1 MHVNAHTVAELL
13 PLPSNRR
20 STTHLLVGHLVRR
33 IPCGTIRTGS
43 SRDKSIPKLY
53 YHLIAFFLT
62 SPSHPTISPYETWRQ

>member
-13 PLPSNRR
+13 PLSSNRR

-53 YHLIAFFLT
+53 YSSYCLLSYLT
-62 SPSHPTISPYETWRQ
+62 VASDHFSI